1 MVLSLSL
8 SLSPIYCTLFYLYVC
23 NLIQFIN
30 FVEVRWE
37 WPFGISSKEVFI
49 QYFFATYSTSFSS
62 IRDLE

>member
-37 WPFGISSKEVFI
+37 WPFSVSSKEIFE
-49 QYFFATYSTSFSS
+49 QYLFATYSTSFFFV
-62 IRDLE
+62 RDLE